1 MNRRTL
7 LSSALPV
14 GLGLL
19 LGPTWLR
26 EAFGERKDGCP
37 STAER
42 ASWLKSALTAS
53 KASGK
58 PLLVF
63 TTPAAGDLA
72 WERGNAFGAWLN
84 HGSEDT
90 LARFAEVEVVAG
102 STAGLIGAIGKPLK
116 GDPLF
121 WLVTEGEA
129 QGFDAPLNK
138 VVSQKRGDV
147 SEQDAIIDTQLATL
161 DRLLKDAV
169 GGQKARDHRA
179 SAART
184 RLSTTDVAT
193 LTTYQKAGG
202 AGTPPAL
209 SLVDRG
215 AAILAAGLG
224 GTVPQS
230 IVKAL
235 ADAARARV
243 VKQRIPGTLWGQANA
258 CGSDTFEG
266 VEPDPD
272 EQMVDCGM
280 GFVPERSQRFL
291 HFYTCQG

>member
-1 MNRRTL
+1 MKRRTL
-7 LSSALPV
+7 LSSALPL

-19 LGPTWLR
+19 LGPSWLR

-37 STAER
+37 TAAER

-63 TTPAAGDLA
+63 TTPSAGDLA

-84 HGSEDT
+84 HGSDET

-102 STAGLIGAIGKPLK
+102 STAGLAEAIGKLLK
-116 GDPLF
+116 GNPLF

-129 QGFDAPLNK
+129 QSFDTPLNK
-138 VVSQKRGDV
+138 VLSQKRGDF

-161 DRLLKDAV
+161 DRLLKDAI

-179 SAART
+179 SLARA
-184 RLSTTDVAT
+184 RLATADVAT
-193 LTTYQKAGG
+193 LTAYQKAGG
-202 AGTPPAL
+202 TGAPPAPF
-209 SLVDRG
+209 LVDRG
-215 AAILAAGLG
+215 AAILAAGVG
-224 GTVPQS
+224 GTVPQP

-243 VKQRIPGTLWGQANA
+243 VKQRIPGTLWGHANS

-266 VEPDPD
+266 VAPDPD

-291 HFYTCQG
+291 HFYTCQS